1 MNITGALLKELRIK
15 KNITLEQLATKL
27 NEKFNVNLTRSM
39 LSKWETGKSTPVYDH
54 LKRLALYYD
63 VTTDFLLGFNQYE
76 NLIVINPDDNLN
88 TTKKGIRNPKKRS
101 TIEALNKLFED
112 DEITNKDLLLIKDF
126 THLLKSRKHT
136 DISK

>member
-1 MNITGALLKELRIK
+1 MNITGTILKELRIK
-15 KNITLEQLATKL
+15 KNITLEQLATEL

-76 NLIVINPDDNLN
+76 NLIIINDNLN
-88 TTKKGIRNPKKRS
+88 TPKKGIQNPKKRS
-101 TIEALNKLFED
+101 MIETLKKLFED
-112 DEITNKDLLLIKDF
+112 DEITNKDLSLLIDF
-126 THLLKSRKHT
+126 THLLKSRKHNNL
-136 DISK
+136 SK

>member
-1 MNITGALLKELRIK
+1 MDITSALLKELRIK
-15 KNITLEQLATKL
+15 KNITLEQLAIEI
-27 NEKFNVNLTRSM
+27 NEQFNVNLTRSM

-76 NLIVINPDDNLN
+76 NSITINSDDHLN
-88 TTKKGIRNPKKRS
+88 IIRKGLRNPKKRS